1 MNNRLYCTF
10 VEPNEINEISKKI
23 QSSYKVL
30 FDKIFVLESLD
41 GEKVMLTYNVDLGN
55 SNGEFAIGNTI
66 LVHRKKQTNTLYTIN
81 ALNELIK
88 SLNNGV
94 LDKSYSINWDDYKNC
109 ILLVQADGYK
119 KIKKENHKEMTKA
132 KLFNYLIQ
140 SKETDQNMYTLSVI
154 HTALKKFKTKIVL
167 YNYDAFVFDFCDV
180 EYDGLFKTLEHIVS
194 DEYPISIKKGNHYG
208 ALYEI

>member
-10 VEPNEINEISKKI
+10 VELNEVKEISEKI

-41 GEKVMLTYNVDLGN
+41 GDKIMLTYNVDLGN
-55 SNGEFAIGNTI
+55 SNNEFAIGNTI

-119 KIKKENHKEMTKA
+119 KI
-132 KLFNYLIQ
+132 
-140 SKETDQNMYTLSVI
+140 D
-154 HTALKKFKTKIVL
+154 TKI
-167 YNYDAFVFDFCDV
+167 
-180 EYDGLFKTLEHIVS
+180 K
-194 DEYPISIKKGNHYG
+194 
-208 ALYEI
+208 EIINLS

>member
-10 VEPNEINEISKKI
+10 VEPNEVKDISEKI
-23 QSSYKVL
+23 QSSYRVL

-41 GEKVMLTYNVDLGN
+41 GEKIMLTYNVDLGN
-55 SNGEFAIGNTI
+55 SNSEFAIGNTI

-119 KIKKENHKEMTKA
+119 KI
-132 KLFNYLIQ
+132 
-140 SKETDQNMYTLSVI
+140 D
-154 HTALKKFKTKIVL
+154 TKIR
-167 YNYDAFVFDFCDV
+167 
-180 EYDGLFKTLEHIVS
+180 
-194 DEYPISIKKGNHYG
+194 
-208 ALYEI
+208 EIINLS